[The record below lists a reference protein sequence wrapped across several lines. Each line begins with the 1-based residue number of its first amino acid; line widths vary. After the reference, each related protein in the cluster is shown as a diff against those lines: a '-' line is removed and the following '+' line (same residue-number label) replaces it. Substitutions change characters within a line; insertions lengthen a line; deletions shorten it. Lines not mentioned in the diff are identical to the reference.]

1 MEGLEAGLKV
11 AGSNASFLAVGL
23 DQYHI
28 HHAHWTTE
36 WTAPNAF
43 PVSDHLILTK
53 LPKTAT
59 RDKLLH
65 ILPQILS
72 DSVGRMHIY
81 PDDHMA
87 VVSILDPSL
96 LKNYLK
102 EHQSI
107 ELENSASVLLFPAYL
122 LVALPKSIEDDSY
135 SMSRYSD
142 KGKTKI
148 CFICYVIN

>member
-1 MEGLEAGLKV
+1 
-11 AGSNASFLAVGL
+11 
-23 DQYHI
+23 
-28 HHAHWTTE
+28 
-36 WTAPNAF
+36 
-43 PVSDHLILTK
+43 
-53 LPKTAT
+53 
-59 RDKLLH
+59 
-65 ILPQILS
+65 
-72 DSVGRMHIY
+72 
-81 PDDHMA
+81 MA

-142 KGKTKI
+142 KGKAKM
-148 CFICYVIN
+148 FISHWLRLK

>member
-1 MEGLEAGLKV
+1 
-11 AGSNASFLAVGL
+11 
-23 DQYHI
+23 
-28 HHAHWTTE
+28 
-36 WTAPNAF
+36 
-43 PVSDHLILTK
+43 
-53 LPKTAT
+53 
-59 RDKLLH
+59 
-65 ILPQILS
+65 
-72 DSVGRMHIY
+72 
-81 PDDHMA
+81 MA

-142 KGKTKI
+142 KGKTKY
-148 CFICYVIN
+148 FFVM